1 VDVAV
6 PRLAAEAHEVEPFGG
21 QLLSDRL
28 AHQVHQA
35 LQCEVLLHPEVGG
48 HLLPVGPWGDQRGA
62 EQRRV
67 PSEEGNGVVVGPDK
81 MGPIPGVPA
90 SVSQTKHGPSRARR
104 S

>member
-1 VDVAV
+1 
-6 PRLAAEAHEVEPFGG
+6 LA
-21 QLLSDRL
+21 DRL

-35 LQCEVLLHPEVGG
+35 LQREVLLDPEVGG

-67 PSEEGNGVVVGPDK
+67 PSKEGNDVVVDPDE
-81 MGPIPGVPA
+81 MRPILGVAGQHLADEARP
-90 SVSQTKHGPSRARR
+90 PRARR